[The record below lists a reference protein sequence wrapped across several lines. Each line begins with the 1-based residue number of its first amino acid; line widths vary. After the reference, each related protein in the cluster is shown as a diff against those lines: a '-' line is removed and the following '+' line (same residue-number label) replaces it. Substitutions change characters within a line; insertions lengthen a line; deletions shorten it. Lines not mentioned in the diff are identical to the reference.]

1 MAWES
6 VFFDF
11 DVIELT
17 FNREGK
23 YTVIPAVSRPIDM
36 VNGLIP
42 PNDLDEGCNSK
53 LIIGVALLLLL
64 VIILAPLLPYLVR
77 AVIWVISLPFK
88 AIAAIVKA
96 IQKNKKE

>member
-1 MAWES
+1 MKFETDGI
-6 VFFDF
+6 VYNLGTIDNKQ
-11 DVIELT
+11 T
-17 FNREGK
+17 G
-23 YTVIPAVSRPIDM
+23 SRDPINEEEIDL
-36 VNGLIP
+36 GLSST
-42 PNDLDEGCNSK
+42 GR
-53 LIIGVALLLLL
+53 LILGVALLLLL